1 MTLHDK
7 ITKALLDSHAE
18 NIDEM
23 LMYMERHGYFT
34 CSCNTHDNWKG
45 GSSQHM
51 WAVYLMAKE
60 LRDQRA
66 HEPAVAKYATDE
78 KLAIVCLLH
87 DLCDMRGKV
96 YDNRHI
102 EVTRHGPRSYWI
114 MKNLN
119 VGTEMERWVVRSHM
133 HSSKERPCPSN
144 NPDEVKE
151 YNILLGLVHK
161 ADHKAAGTAWNS
173 TRFKEGRTQH
183 SGVPSSPGYLLA
195 MAIDRTTQSVQN
207 EMYVDEHYELRKF
220 RSFYDVRDIRLFEYE
235 KMLDLINGRKRI
247 PLGNSTDIITTA
259 HEYAAK
265 TGERVCFVVA
275 ADPSI
280 PRDKETRLKRRSKEE
295 QSLLICSSLMFPLY
309 NYELCKEKGT
319 KRHRYEFTMKDEV
332 KRLYQ
337 ECAERGGAL
346 YLDGIRMIRDG
357 ENRGFP
363 FVEPWRADIMLVLGE
378 KFETYVVT
386 RN

>member
-1 MTLHDK
+1 
-7 ITKALLDSHAE
+7 
-18 NIDEM
+18 
-23 LMYMERHGYFT
+23 
-34 CSCNTHDNWKG
+34 
-45 GSSQHM
+45 
-51 WAVYLMAKE
+51 
-60 LRDQRA
+60 
-66 HEPAVAKYATDE
+66 
-78 KLAIVCLLH
+78 
-87 DLCDMRGKV
+87 
-96 YDNRHI
+96 
-102 EVTRHGPRSYWI
+102 

-119 VGTEMERWVVRSHM
+119 VGTEMERWIVRSHM

-207 EMYVDEHYELRKF
+207 EMYVDEHCELRKF

-295 QSLLICSSLMFPLY
+295 QSLLICSSLS
-309 NYELCKEKGT
+309 
-319 KRHRYEFTMKDEV
+319 HWD
-332 KRLYQ
+332 RLF
-337 ECAERGGAL
+337 GL
-346 YLDGIRMIRDG
+346 WLLIFMI
-357 ENRGFP
+357 
-363 FVEPWRADIMLVLGE
+363 
-378 KFETYVVT
+378 T
-386 RN
+386 